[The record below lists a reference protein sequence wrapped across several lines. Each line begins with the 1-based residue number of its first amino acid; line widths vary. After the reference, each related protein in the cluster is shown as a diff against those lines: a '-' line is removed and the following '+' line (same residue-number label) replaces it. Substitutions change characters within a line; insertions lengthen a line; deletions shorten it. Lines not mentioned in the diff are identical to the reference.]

1 MERRR
6 LPVLLSACTWLPLHA
21 SAVFVETS
29 SIVASPVL
37 LRRLC
42 IAWPRTAPPR
52 APASKCLPPLPSPPT
67 HPPTH
72 YHPSSPPQA
81 LWEDWRDSY
90 YVCPDKGANPEI
102 MWFHGTENCPGAKG
116 AKAA

>member
-6 LPVLLSACTWLPLHA
+6 LPVLLSACTWLPVPA
-21 SAVFVETS
+21 SAVFEEKS
-29 SIVASPVL
+29 SVVASAVL
-37 LRRLC
+37 LLALRAVWL
-42 IAWPRTAPPR
+42 RTAPPL
-52 APASKCLPPLPSPPT
+52 APAFNCHPPT
-67 HPPTH
+67 HPA
-72 YHPSSPPQA
+72 SSPPQA